1 MGLGQVAGVH
11 GLRGAVKVRPDRG
24 AATTDPAVIQALGEV
39 VIGERL
45 YQVLRAERHRRQ
57 MLLSLA
63 GINSREEAEALV
75 GQEVR
80 GDPGRFPRL
89 APGEYWWFQVLGLPV
104 LDAGDGARLGVLTE
118 IIPTPGHDVY
128 VVRRGS
134 REVLVPAVE
143 EVIVEINLKEGWI
156 KVAPPL
162 GLLEAYA
169 D

>member
-11 GLRGAVKVRPDRG
+11 GLRGAVKVSPGRG

-39 VIGERL
+39 VIGERP

-57 MLLSLA
+57 MLLWLS
-63 GINSREEAEALV
+63 GVNSREEAEALV

-80 GDPGRFPRL
+80 GAPGRFPPL
-89 APGEYWWFQVLGLPV
+89 PSGEYWWFQVLGLPV
-104 LDAGDGARLGVLTE
+104 VDAGDGARLGVLAE

-134 REVLVPAVE
+134 REMLVPAVE
-143 EVIVEINLKEGWI
+143 EVIVEINLQEGWI
-156 KVAPPL
+156 KVAPPP